1 MRDAVPPCE
10 MRHRGEAGTGRR
22 NIFRRR
28 PGRPRHPA
36 RRSRRA
42 RPPPTYPGA
51 TRADRHGRP
60 PRPTVLNDPSHHTR
74 ETHSDA
80 SATTLW
86 TRRTRPSRPSP
97 RPSRPTPSKPPL
109 NNLHGSAGLPW
120 TPRNRWAGV
129 PRRHRWHHAEGL
141 TRNGAGGAPGTVLRW
156 GRVQICC
163 KGAPGRDRSREETRN
178 TNVSSRTLRHDPGL
192 CNRFGPTGA
201 ARPPRR
207 GRPQVGRRP

>member
-10 MRHRGEAGTGRR
+10 MRYRGEAGTGRR

-42 RPPPTYPGA
+42 RPPPTHPGA

-60 PRPTVLNDPSHHTR
+60 PRPNALNDPAHHTR

-86 TRRTRPSRPSP
+86 RRTRPSRPSP

-109 NNLHGSAGLPW
+109 NNLHGSAGLPR
-120 TPRNRWAGV
+120 TPGTAGQESHGATGGTM
-129 PRRHRWHHAEGL
+129 PKDSPAM
-141 TRNGAGGAPGTVLRW
+141 AGGAPGTVLRR
-156 GRVQICC
+156 GLVQICC
-163 KGAPGRDRSREETRN
+163 KGAPGRDRSRDEARN
-178 TNVSSRTLRHDPGL
+178 TNVFSRTLRHDPGL

-207 GRPQVGRRP
+207 GRPLVGRRP